1 MLDKFL
7 WVGFPYV
14 ALVLAIVVSILRFV
28 WKPFSYSSLSS
39 QFLENKQLFWGSG
52 LWHWGLVWVLTGHL
66 VAFLIP
72 GQILAW
78 NSAPFR
84 LYLLEFTGLTAALL
98 ALVGIVALMVRRHT
112 NSRVKVVTT
121 AMDWIL
127 LGFLLLQVTTG
138 IDTAL
143 RYRWGSSWYASNAAP
158 YLWSLLSLSPRPELI
173 VPLPWL
179 PKIHILSGF
188 SVILLIPFTR
198 LVHFLVV
205 PIFYYWRKPQVV
217 IWNRKGLR

>member
-52 LWHWGLVWVLTGHL
+52 LWHWGIVWVLTGHL